1 MENYC
6 VLESNS
12 ATISINVMRIGQAHA
27 GFTVVEMLV
36 TVVLAGIFIMFFTQ
50 MFRAGAA
57 QQASIVR
64 QAKAN
69 NIAYSNMSKF
79 PRASNISPVY
89 VCDTSTNAS
98 TNQNNL
104 TINPNAAG
112 TLILSNSSSNK
123 EPVDDSLPNTTQEV
137 RAYSP
142 QGCGSNTLVKLVSK
156 VTYGF
161 VGQQADT
168 SYATYIQN

>member
-1 MENYC
+1 
-6 VLESNS
+6 
-12 ATISINVMRIGQAHA
+12 MRDMRSDT
-27 GFTVVEMLV
+27 GFTLVEMLV
-36 TVVLAGIFIMFFTQ
+36 TVVLIGIFIAFFVQ

-69 NIAYSNMSKF
+69 NLAYSNLSKF
-79 PRASNISPVY
+79 PRASSISPAY
-89 VCDTSTNAS
+89 VCDTSTNTS

-112 TLILSNSSSNK
+112 TLILSDASANK
-123 EPVDDSLPNTTQEV
+123 EPTDSALPNATQEV

-142 QGCGSNTLVKLVSK
+142 QGCGSNALVKLIST

-161 VGQQADT
+161 TGQQTDA
-168 SYATYIQN
+168 SYATYVQN